1 MTHTKGK
8 WFTVELDGEID
19 IASQLTETMQSPS
32 IATVLPVSGVL
43 NKIGG
48 GSTQANANLIA
59 NAPAMLEALN
69 KINDLEL
76 DSDITDHETA
86 LRVWARSVGRIARE
100 AIAKAEAS

>member
-59 NAPAMLEALN
+59 EAPKMLA
-69 KINDLEL
+69 EL
-76 DSDITDHETA
+76 KMVAIGLKHIDTA
-86 LRVWARSVGRIARE
+86 WARERVGYVEDVIT
-100 AIAKAEAS
+100 KAEGTS